1 MKKNPEKTAR
11 TKAEIQQAF
20 WRLYASQP
28 IEAITVQK
36 VCDTAG
42 YNRGTFYLHFH
53 DMYELLETIET
64 KQLNGMENCV
74 ANCLQK
80 ISKTKNKL
88 TRMIALKEAVS
99 YYEKNKTYIEVL
111 LGIKADPNF
120 ILRLKDRLK
129 PLWHEYVLDPNDNKH
144 SDEELDLLLEYTL
157 SGTLFMISQW
167 FKDPKG
173 VSASQLGHL
182 VYDCAIRDISKRI

>member
-1 MKKNPEKTAR
+1 M
-11 TKAEIQQAF
+11 
-20 WRLYASQP
+20 
-28 IEAITVQK
+28 
-36 VCDTAG
+36 
-42 YNRGTFYLHFH
+42 
-53 DMYELLETIET
+53 
-64 KQLNGMENCV
+64 
-74 ANCLQK
+74 
-80 ISKTKNKL
+80 
-88 TRMIALKEAVS
+88 
-99 YYEKNKTYIEVL
+99 L